1 MQDQAST
8 NFEMFRETLP
18 SLLAQHRGQHALI
31 HAGQIIGYFPTS
43 ISAIRKGYTEFG
55 EGQFSV
61 ELVDD
66 SPEDLG
72 FFSHV
77 SAALRA

>member
-1 MQDQAST
+1 MQDQASA
-8 NFEMFRETLP
+8 NFTAFRELLP
-18 SLLAQHRGQHALI
+18 SLLAQFRGQHVLI
-31 HAGQIIGYFPTS
+31 HDGQIVGFFPS
-43 ISAIRKGYTEFG
+43 SLSAITKGYSDFG

-66 SPEDLG
+66 APEDLG